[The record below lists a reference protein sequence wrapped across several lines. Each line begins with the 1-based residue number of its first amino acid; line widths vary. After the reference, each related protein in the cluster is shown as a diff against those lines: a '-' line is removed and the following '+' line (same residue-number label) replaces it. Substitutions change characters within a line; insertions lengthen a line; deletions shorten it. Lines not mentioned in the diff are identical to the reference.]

1 MIGYRARGGLGFGPT
16 PPRQMMTLTRGSAPR
31 LPVLHLRGGAGVT
44 TRHLIDNV
52 SVQIDT
58 GQQLYGEEPPGIDHS
73 TRSYLHVGDTGLA
86 QHSMCVQAANSFA
99 EDDEQGNWEG
109 SRPGGNRT
117 PGIYALIDFVY
128 ELYCTTWWV
137 GHTGDHKS
145 GNDDGNFLIEGEEKE
160 KENANDADENANGA
174 EKRNEEQSASDAEKR
189 KKSRVRTML

>member
-1 MIGYRARGGLGFGPT
+1 
-16 PPRQMMTLTRGSAPR
+16 MMTLTRGSAPR

-44 TRHLIDNV
+44 TRHPIDNV

-86 QHSMCVQAANSFA
+86 QQSMCVQAANSFA

-145 GNDDGNFLIEGEEKE
+145 GNDDGNFLMIEGEEKE

-174 EKRNEEQSASDAEKR
+174 EKRNEEQSANDAEKR